1 MKYSPK
7 LPEVTYGP
15 EPLLRNP
22 LRLLREM
29 GADLLRSRELA
40 WRLFVRDISAKYR
53 QSVLGYV
60 WAFLPPIAAT
70 ATFVFLRSTGV
81 FEMGETAI
89 PYAAFALIGM
99 VLWQTFVDAMQVP
112 IRSITAA
119 KPMLAKINFPREAI
133 LLAALGEVLF
143 NFLIRAV
150 LLLVTF
156 LWFQILPP
164 STAILFPVGV
174 AAVIALGFMFGVILT
189 PLGLLYNDVAQ
200 GLTLG
205 TTFWLFITPVL
216 YPAPQDGLATLL
228 NQFNPVS
235 PLVTTSREWLT
246 TGAATQLPFF
256 LGVFGASLI
265 LLLGGWLLYRL
276 ALPHLIARMGG

>member
-1 MKYSPK
+1 MKEETEF
-7 LPEVTYGP
+7 LEVTYGP
-15 EPLLRNP
+15 EPLLRHP
-22 LRLLREM
+22 GRLLKEM
-29 GADLLRSRELA
+29 GSDLLRSRGLA
-40 WRLFVRDISAKYR
+40 WRLFVRDISARYR
-53 QSVLGYV
+53 QSLLGYV

-81 FEMGETAI
+81 FELGETAL

-112 IRSITAA
+112 IRSITTA

-143 NFLIRAV
+143 NFLIRA
-150 LLLVTF
+150 LLLIATF

-164 STAILFPVGV
+164 TTAFLFPVGV
-174 AAVIALGFMFGVILT
+174 IAVMTLGFMFGVLLT
-189 PLGLLYNDVAQ
+189 PLGLLYNDVTQA
-200 GLTLG
+200 LTLG

-228 NQFNPVS
+228 NNYNPIS
-235 PLVTTSREWLT
+235 PLITTSREWLT
-246 TGAATQLPFF
+246 TGPASQLPLF
-256 LGVFGASLI
+256 LGVFGSSVVL
-265 LLLGGWLLYRL
+265 LLLGWVLYRL